1 MMNYLFATSIM
12 ALRNQ
17 SNALSVVSENLVNLN
32 TTGYKRSSPRF
43 VDLTIDN
50 TLKSGLSVGQGK
62 NLKNIRNYYA
72 TDGQISQT
80 RNKMHG
86 AILGPGFFVTHPNI
100 DGPKINENNAFE
112 YTSRGNFSYKAI
124 NETRE
129 TYLSD
134 GLGNFV
140 FGWPYNLQ
148 TNAFDKDDDFN
159 SLKAIRI
166 DRDTPV
172 VGAQATDKIRMAA
185 VFDVKSQ
192 IGQNTTFTAN
202 IYDGTGLQN
211 NGQND
216 SRSLDF
222 QFTKIDDKNW
232 SVNVSGDN
240 ATIRQQPENLTFNEI
255 GQLVG
260 GEKANLFITWNNPV
274 ATREIA
280 VNFAGTVQ
288 SSATSRLLKID
299 SNGRADGQ
307 LKSISLGDNGVVLG
321 LLSNGQSAPIAKL
334 PAGFIRNSF
343 DMEQIDGPRFKTTL
357 RSGEARLIDMEESDF
372 INFVPSAL
380 EMSNADITQEF
391 SEMILA
397 QRSYNSAAQVV
408 KTVDEMMKVVSNI
421 R

>member
-1 MMNYLFATSIM
+1 M
-12 ALRNQ
+12 
-17 SNALSVVSENLVNLN
+17 
-32 TTGYKRSSPRF
+32 
-43 VDLTIDN
+43 
-50 TLKSGLSVGQGK
+50 
-62 NLKNIRNYYA
+62 
-72 TDGQISQT
+72 
-80 RNKMHG
+80 
-86 AILGPGFFVTHPNI
+86 
-100 DGPKINENNAFE
+100 
-112 YTSRGNFSYKAI
+112 
-124 NETRE
+124 
-129 TYLSD
+129 
-134 GLGNFV
+134 
-140 FGWPYNLQ
+140 
-148 TNAFDKDDDFN
+148 
-159 SLKAIRI
+159 
-166 DRDTPV
+166 
-172 VGAQATDKIRMAA
+172 
-185 VFDVKSQ
+185 
-192 IGQNTTFTAN
+192 
-202 IYDGTGLQN
+202 
-211 NGQND
+211 
-216 SRSLDF
+216 
-222 QFTKIDDKNW
+222 
-232 SVNVSGDN
+232 
-240 ATIRQQPENLTFNEI
+240 TFNEI

-260 GEKANLFITWNNPV
+260 GEKANLSITWNNPE

-299 SNGRADGQ
+299 ANGRADGQ